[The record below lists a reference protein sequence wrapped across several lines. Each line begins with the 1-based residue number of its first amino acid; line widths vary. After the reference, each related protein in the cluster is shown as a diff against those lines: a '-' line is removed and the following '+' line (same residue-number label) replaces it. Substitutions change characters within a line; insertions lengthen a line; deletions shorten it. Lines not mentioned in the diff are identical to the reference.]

1 MIGSSNDETNFQH
14 KSLLTDTKVSKIYKA
29 FANGLSANIKF
40 SKTQLSKMMQWGLF
54 ALYAV
59 TRPAIKGLKSMPECI
74 DNKLKNVLKN
84 EDKIFDT
91 VKTVDNFIK
100 GIKSIKNSFGGGITL
115 TDNEIKDIIK
125 VIKSLENRG
134 ILLKRTTGKITGQEG
149 GFSNFLRPLMTTCS
163 ALIKSVLTPLAKSVW
178 LQLGLSA
185 RMSAADEA
193 MKKKIYGSGSTTL
206 IISNEEMEDVMKIVK
221 FLEESGLLIKG
232 IDETITKE
240 TKNQEEDFF

>member
-1 MIGSSNDETNFQH
+1 
-14 KSLLTDTKVSKIYKA
+14 
-29 FANGLSANIKF
+29 
-40 SKTQLSKMMQWGLF
+40 
-54 ALYAV
+54 
-59 TRPAIKGLKSMPECI
+59 
-74 DNKLKNVLKN
+74 
-84 EDKIFDT
+84 
-91 VKTVDNFIK
+91 
-100 GIKSIKNSFGGGITL
+100 
-115 TDNEIKDIIK
+115 
-125 VIKSLENRG
+125 
-134 ILLKRTTGKITGQEG
+134 
-149 GFSNFLRPLMTTCS
+149 MTTCS

-221 FLEESGLLIKG
+221 YLEESGLLIKG